1 MHRYRLIM
9 KKLLL
14 FVVVAGLLITG
25 CKPSQQ
31 TQKTTSAQDGKY
43 SEDLSG
49 LRPKAETL
57 PDNTTTPDHVK
68 RDPKASVEA
77 KFTVNKQLDAVLD
90 SIDQINLS
98 ARFVEG
104 FTIQVYSG
112 KNREEALNV
121 KKQLT
126 QSAPNL
132 TTEVQYEQPN
142 FKVKSGKYFTRL
154 EAQKDFEQIKKY
166 FPTAIVVPGQIVMN

>member
-1 MHRYRLIM
+1 M
-9 KKLLL
+9 KRILL
-14 FVVVAGLLITG
+14 FVAVAGLLITG

-31 TQKTTSAQDGKY
+31 TTKTTSSQDGKY
-43 SEDLSG
+43 SEDLSS
-49 LRPKAETL
+49 LRPKEEL
-57 PDNTTTPDHVK
+57 VQNNTSTPDDIK
-68 RDPKASVEA
+68 RDPKAYVEA

-90 SIDQINLS
+90 SIDQMNLN

-126 QSAPNL
+126 LSAPNL

-154 EAQKDFEQIKKY
+154 EAQKDFEQIKKS

>member
-1 MHRYRLIM
+1 M
-9 KKLLL
+9 KRILL
-14 FVVVAGLLITG
+14 FVAVAGLLITG

-31 TQKTTSAQDGKY
+31 TTKTTSTQDGKY
-43 SEDLSG
+43 SEDLSS
-49 LRPKAETL
+49 LRPKEELIKNNTST
-57 PDNTTTPDHVK
+57 PDNIK
-68 RDPKASVEA
+68 RDPKAYVEA

-90 SIDQINLS
+90 SIDQMNLN

-112 KNREEALNV
+112 KSREEALNV

-126 QSAPNL
+126 LSAPNL

-154 EAQKDFEQIKKY
+154 EAQKDFEQIKKS

>member
-1 MHRYRLIM
+1 MRKI
-9 KKLLL
+9 LL

-25 CKPSQQ
+25 CKSGQQ
-31 TQKTTSAQDGKY
+31 TKKSTSAQDGKY
-43 SEDLSG
+43 SEDLSA
-49 LRPKAETL
+49 LRPKVEEL
-57 PDNTTTPDHVK
+57 PANAATPDQVK

-90 SIDQINLS
+90 SIDQINLN

-126 QSAPNL
+126 LSAPNL

-166 FPTAIVVPGQIVMN
+166 FPTAIVVPGQIVIN

>member
-1 MHRYRLIM
+1 M
-9 KKLLL
+9 
-14 FVVVAGLLITG
+14 
-25 CKPSQQ
+25 
-31 TQKTTSAQDGKY
+31 
-43 SEDLSG
+43 
-49 LRPKAETL
+49 
-57 PDNTTTPDHVK
+57 K

-90 SIDQINLS
+90 SIDQINLN

-126 QSAPNL
+126 LSAPNL

-166 FPTAIVVPGQIVMN
+166 FPTAIVVPGQIVIN

>member
-1 MHRYRLIM
+1 M
-9 KKLLL
+9 KRILL
-14 FVVVAGLLITG
+14 FVAVAGLLITG

-31 TQKTTSAQDGKY
+31 TTKTVSAQDGKY
-43 SEDLSG
+43 SEDLSS
-49 LRPKAETL
+49 LRPKEE
-57 PDNTTTPDHVK
+57 PVQDNNTTTPDNIK
-68 RDPKASVEA
+68 RDPKAYVEA

-90 SIDQINLS
+90 SIDQKNLN
-98 ARFVEG
+98 AKFVEG

-126 QSAPNL
+126 LSAPNL

-154 EAQKDFEQIKKY
+154 EAQKDFEQIKKS